1 MCEGK
6 LHGQVAVQY
15 LEAIQWVKRVV
26 QPVVQVHDEQVV
38 SGCEDPAKAG
48 LPGENLRDR
57 VVLEIVGEL
66 NPGIELGVGSD
77 TIETREKAPL
87 RKVDAIPLAGQSH
100 HHPFTRTKGQGDRRF
115 LTIAREKISQLHPQS
130 T

>member
-1 MCEGK
+1 MCEDE
-6 LHGQVAVQY
+6 LHGQIAIQY

-38 SGCEDPAKAG
+38 SRCEAPAKAG

-66 NPGIELGVGSD
+66 NPGIELRIGHSAKKPRLKSALRQADPIPFSFTVINAAK
-77 TIETREKAPL
+77 TQPL
-87 RKVDAIPLAGQSH
+87 R
-100 HHPFTRTKGQGDRRF
+100 RR
-115 LTIAREKISQLHPQS
+115 IEKTES
-130 T
+130 